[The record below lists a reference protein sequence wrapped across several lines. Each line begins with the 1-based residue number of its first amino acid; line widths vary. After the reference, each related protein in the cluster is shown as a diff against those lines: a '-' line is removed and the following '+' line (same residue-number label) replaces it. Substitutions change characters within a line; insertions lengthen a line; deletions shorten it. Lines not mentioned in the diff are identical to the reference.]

1 MAENLHAVKYQV
13 VNEVALIGCNNA
25 PVNALGYQLRLGL
38 VAGLEKAQAD
48 PSVKSI
54 VVYGEGRTFPAG
66 ADISEF
72 SKGTAGKKP
81 LDKICFMYEASSKPV
96 VAAVHGTALGGGC
109 ELAMSCH
116 YRIGTSRSK
125 FGFPEVNLGLLP
137 GAGGTQRAPRLIGPL
152 MAMEMVST
160 GKPMG
165 APDAEQAGI
174 LDAIVDV
181 PKGMDQ
187 VQFLKQQ
194 AVYFARSI
202 AGKPFEDRRVCNI
215 PCPKMDDFFYEQ
227 ALGMTAKK
235 ARGHVAPAKCI
246 AAVKAATELPFKQGC
261 AMEKKLFYELM
272 VTPEARSLQHMFF
285 AQRAV
290 TKLPGIPLSLA
301 QPVNSVAIIGAGTM
315 GAGIAMCFAQKG
327 IRVVLK
333 DIKQEYLDRGMK
345 VLMGNW
351 KRSARKGKWTSSQ
364 VKKMASLIKPT
375 LDYKDCA
382 DVDLVIEAVF
392 ENMKLKKDI
401 LRTLDDICK
410 PSCILATNTSTL
422 DVDEIANATRRPE
435 KVIGMHFFSPANV
448 MMLLE
453 NVKGSK
459 TSKETIATATA
470 VGKKIGK
477 IPVLVGNCFGFVGN
491 RVMFPYSAEAERL
504 VEEGA
509 SPYDIDKTI
518 FKFGMAMGPF
528 QVSDLSGVDIGY
540 KIRNQQMELL
550 GMTEKPAFCPH
561 DVSDLLVARKEL
573 GQKTK
578 MGWYDYSK
586 SRRGK
591 PRKELLA
598 MIDEIRAKKNMGG
611 RTFTPKEIEERC
623 IFALI
628 NEGFKTLDDGI
639 AQRPM
644 DVDVIWMFGYGF
656 PVTKGGPC
664 FYADQV
670 GAKYIVSKIKEYQQ
684 ICPENEKWTISPL
697 LQKCADLNSGVYKLY
712 KKMEKQR
719 AKM

>member
-1 MAENLHAVKYQV
+1 M
-13 VNEVALIGCNNA
+13 
-25 PVNALGYQLRLGL
+25 
-38 VAGLEKAQAD
+38 
-48 PSVKSI
+48 
-54 VVYGEGRTFPAG
+54 
-66 ADISEF
+66 
-72 SKGTAGKKP
+72 
-81 LDKICFMYEASSKPV
+81 
-96 VAAVHGTALGGGC
+96 
-109 ELAMSCH
+109 
-116 YRIGTSRSK
+116 
-125 FGFPEVNLGLLP
+125 
-137 GAGGTQRAPRLIGPL
+137 
-152 MAMEMVST
+152 
-160 GKPMG
+160 
-165 APDAEQAGI
+165 
-174 LDAIVDV
+174 
-181 PKGMDQ
+181 
-187 VQFLKQQ
+187 
-194 AVYFARSI
+194 
-202 AGKPFEDRRVCNI
+202 
-215 PCPKMDDFFYEQ
+215 
-227 ALGMTAKK
+227 
-235 ARGHVAPAKCI
+235 
-246 AAVKAATELPFKQGC
+246 
-261 AMEKKLFYELM
+261 
-272 VTPEARSLQHMFF
+272 
-285 AQRAV
+285 
-290 TKLPGIPLSLA
+290 
-301 QPVNSVAIIGAGTM
+301 
-315 GAGIAMCFAQKG
+315 
-327 IRVVLK
+327 
-333 DIKQEYLDRGMK
+333 
-345 VLMGNW
+345 
-351 KRSARKGKWTSSQ
+351 
-364 VKKMASLIKPT
+364 
-375 LDYKDCA
+375 
-382 DVDLVIEAVF
+382 
-392 ENMKLKKDI
+392 
-401 LRTLDDICK
+401 
-410 PSCILATNTSTL
+410 
-422 DVDEIANATRRPE
+422 
-435 KVIGMHFFSPANV
+435 
-448 MMLLE
+448 
-453 NVKGSK
+453 

-528 QVSDLSGVDIGY
+528 
-540 KIRNQQMELL
+540 
-550 GMTEKPAFCPH
+550 H
-561 DVSDLLVARKEL
+561 VSDLLVSRKEL

-697 LQKCADLNSGVYKLY
+697 LQKCADLNTGVYKLY